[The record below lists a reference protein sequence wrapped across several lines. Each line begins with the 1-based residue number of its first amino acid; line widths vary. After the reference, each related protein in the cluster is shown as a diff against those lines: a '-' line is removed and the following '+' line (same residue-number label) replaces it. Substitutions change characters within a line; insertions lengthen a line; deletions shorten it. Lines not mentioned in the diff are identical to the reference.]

1 MIANLVNIVDYH
13 FASHAK
19 VNYSVEMR
27 LSILILTL
35 LKTRK
40 TL

>member
-19 VNYSVEMR
+19 VKYSVEMR
-27 LSILILTL
+27 LSIPILTL